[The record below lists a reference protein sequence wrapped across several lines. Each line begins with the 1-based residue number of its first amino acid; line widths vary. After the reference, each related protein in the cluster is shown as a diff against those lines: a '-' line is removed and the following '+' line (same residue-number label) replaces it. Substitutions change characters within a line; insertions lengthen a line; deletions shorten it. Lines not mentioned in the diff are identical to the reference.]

1 MESLQSICCAQ
12 LISSY
17 PMGSKIPY
25 NEIPGTTGNWIRG
38 YLLHVNLKI
47 EIRQE
52 VIEMIIECI
61 EYGSATRI
69 NVDNVFRKEVHVL
82 SERLGLGHGSNKKNH
97 KKRKRNYTK
106 CLNYADMHITR
117 SQDWVWELSVL
128 KRRRRKINRSLDGD
142 YPEIRKMVLESCLT
156 CEDVPEREI
165 LDNMFEIKFLPKK
178 LRYQCIDRLKSDGVI
193 LQKYDLDTM

>member
-1 MESLQSICCAQ
+1 MESLQTLCCSQ

-17 PMGSKIPY
+17 TIGSNIPY
-25 NEIPGTTGNWIRG
+25 KEIPGTTENWLRG

-69 NVDNVFRKEVHVL
+69 LVDNIFRKEVHVV
-82 SERLGLGHGSNKKNH
+82 SERLGLGHGSNKKNR
-97 KKRKRNYTK
+97 KRKYTK

-117 SQDWVWELSVL
+117 SNEWTWELSDL
-128 KRRRRKINRSLDGD
+128 KRRSRKTNRTLDGE
-142 YPEIRKMVLESCLT
+142 YPEIQKMVLESYQSW
-156 CEDVPEREI
+156 EDHTEREI
-165 LDNMFEIKFLPKK
+165 LDNMLEIKFLPKK
-178 LRYQCIDRLKSDGVI
+178 LRYQCIDRLKSDGIIDKNYMI
-193 LQKYDLDTM
+193 L